1 MHSWYSRE
9 CSKFEGT
16 LPRFSAPRF
25 FDLRIVRYS
34 KLSGTGSKSYDG
46 VFNYRVNNELNFRGL
61 KLDSFEEIF
70 ERKRN
75 QDIFLLQFNLSF
87 SKISFFLFFFLL
99 LEKVINHYSRLDFM
113 EIYLMEREREKEREK
128 RIDKKRKIIYTY
140 DINIY
145 IVNYKISQRFSEIII
160 KQ

>member
-1 MHSWYSRE
+1 MEIYVHSWYSRE
-9 CSKFEGT
+9 CSKFEET

-87 SKISFFLFFFLL
+87 SKISFFLFFM
-99 LEKVINHYSRLDFM
+99 EKVINHYSGLDFM
-113 EIYLMEREREKEREK
+113 EIYLMERERKKEK
-128 RIDKKRKIIYTY
+128 RMDKKGKLFIPTI
-140 DINIY
+140 
-145 IVNYKISQRFSEIII
+145 
-160 KQ
+160 

>member
-75 QDIFLLQFNLSF
+75 RIYFSCNLIFPSRR
-87 SKISFFLFFFLL
+87 FLFFFYLWRKLL
-99 LEKVINHYSRLDFM
+99 IIILDWTLWKS
-113 EIYLMEREREKEREK
+113 IWWKEKERKREK
-128 RIDKKRKIIYTY
+128 RMDKKRKIIYTY

>member
-75 QDIFLLQFNLSF
+75 RIYFSCNLIFPSRRFLF
-87 SKISFFLFFFLL
+87 SFFFLL

-128 RIDKKRKIIYTY
+128 
-140 DINIY
+140 NG
-145 IVNYKISQRFSEIII
+145 
-160 KQ
+160 

>member
-1 MHSWYSRE
+1 MEIYTCIVGIRGNVPSSRE
-9 CSKFEGT
+9 RCLVF
-16 LPRFSAPRF
+16 PPPRF

-87 SKISFFLFFFLL
+87 SKISFFFFF
-99 LEKVINHYSRLDFM
+99 F
-113 EIYLMEREREKEREK
+113 
-128 RIDKKRKIIYTY
+128 IIGESY
-140 DINIY
+140 
-145 IVNYKISQRFSEIII
+145 
-160 KQ
+160 